1 MLVKSEDQEEELLS
15 SVVVG
20 GFPTRG
26 NVHSQGQKVVVGS
39 GNGVLTLW
47 ERGVWDDQDERVI
60 VMPGGK
66 SGGDSIDCLAVV
78 PNGRREVA
86 AGCGDGKVRIANLTG
101 KGVQETLLHDVLE
114 GVLGVGFDSLGRL
127 ISGGGN
133 MVKVWA
139 EKDQSANYS
148 DDGMDSDEEEDDSDD
163 EPVAGKRKKADA
175 SSDEDS
181 SSEEEKPKNK
191 KGKRGPKDKLAQ
203 TGVLGFDI
211 E

>member
-1 MLVKSEDQEEELLS
+1 MVKSENQEEELLS

-20 GFPTRG
+20 GFPARG
-26 NVHSQGQKVVVGS
+26 GSARSGGQKVVVGS

-66 SGGDSIDCLAVV
+66 SGGDSLDVLAVV

-86 AGCGDGKVRIANLTG
+86 VGCGDGKVRLVNLTG
-101 KGVQETLLHDVLE
+101 RGVQETLLHDVLE

-139 EKDQSANYS
+139 EKDQVADSGS
-148 DDGMDSDEEEDDSDD
+148 DSEDDSDD
-163 EPVAGKRKKADA
+163 EDEDAGAGKRKKADA

-181 SSEEEKPKNK
+181 SSEEEKPQQKKK
-191 KGKRGPKDKLAQ
+191 KGKAKDK
-203 TGVLGFDI
+203 GIGNGILGFDI
-211 E
+211 